1 MTDLST
7 KVVYWHRELPPLSA
21 EIWREDV
28 VEAASLRVKGSLAH
42 RDDAWDRC
50 YADLIERAR
59 VRIEQETARRGAS
72 FAHVRDEDIGTR
84 HDDAS
89 GETWLAGR
97 FGYMLY
103 RKPMT
108 DDQ

>member
-1 MTDLST
+1 MTTTSA

-21 EIWREDV
+21 EVGGNDV
-28 VEAASLRVKGSLAH
+28 VEAVSPRVKGSLSH
-42 RDDAWDRC
+42 RDDAWERC

-59 VRIEQETARRGAS
+59 VRIEQETARRGAAY
-72 FAHVRDEDIGTR
+72 AHVKDEEISAR

-89 GETWLAGR
+89 GETWLYGR
-97 FGYMLY
+97 FGYVFY
-103 RKPMT
+103 RKPLT